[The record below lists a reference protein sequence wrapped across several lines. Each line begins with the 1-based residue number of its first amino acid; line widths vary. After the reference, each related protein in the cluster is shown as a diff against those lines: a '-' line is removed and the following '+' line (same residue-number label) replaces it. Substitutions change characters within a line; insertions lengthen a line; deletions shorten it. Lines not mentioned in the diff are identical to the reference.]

1 MLLTKRHFRV
11 YLYQMIAVPKLT
23 QKHKTAYTAILF
35 EFEGFFKK
43 VNWPT
48 KRMSAFKGGR
58 ILCAYSY

>member
-1 MLLTKRHFRV
+1 
-11 YLYQMIAVPKLT
+11 MIAVPKLT

-43 VNWPT
+43 VDWPT